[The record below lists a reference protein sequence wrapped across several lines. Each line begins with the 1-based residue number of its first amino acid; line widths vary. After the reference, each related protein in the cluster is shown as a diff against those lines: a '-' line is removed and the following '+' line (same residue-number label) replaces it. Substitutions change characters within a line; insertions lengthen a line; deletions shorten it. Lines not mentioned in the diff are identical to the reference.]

1 MVRVQRCVV
10 NTENEFVFKGIKY
23 KINKDLKQY
32 RTSDSGLDMDSIIVL
47 EREHENIVEFLDE
60 NDNMI
65 EKKYI
70 NFS

>member
-1 MVRVQRCVV
+1 MVKVQRCIVD
-10 NTENEFVFKGIKY
+10 TENEFIFKGIKY

-32 RTSDSGLDMDSIIVL
+32 KISDSGLDMDSIIIL

-60 NDNMI
+60 NDNVI